1 MDPNEALAIIIRE
14 RQALEQSGDSAEF
27 VEAVDNL
34 FTWLASGGFAPHW
47 SQLREVYD

>member
-1 MDPNEALAIIIRE
+1 MDPNEALVVIIRE
-14 RQALEQSGDSAEF
+14 RQTLEESGDPTEF

-34 FTWLASGGFAPHW
+34 FAWLAVGGFAPNW